1 MAGVTR
7 EAKAAA
13 DPFLD
18 RVGLGLLTHSFPPD
32 LVDEVIEQAG
42 VREQRRRALPARLM
56 VYFTLALW
64 LYVRCGYGLVMDKL
78 TVGLAWCGL
87 SDQDVAVPRT
97 GSITKARQ
105 RLGPEVMRLLFDRVA
120 GPIGAVG
127 APGVWWRGWRVCS
140 LDGTTLAVPDSPD
153 NRAAF
158 AKPSNQH
165 DAGSYPLARVV
176 VLAENGT
183 KAVIDA
189 AIDGYQVDERSVA
202 ARVIPAMRA
211 DMLVLGDRGFPGYEL
226 WAQAAATG
234 AALVWRLPA
243 ASFNLPVLQV
253 LPDGSYLSRLRGPYR
268 TGRPRP
274 PDIPVRVIEY
284 AVITREA
291 THPGGAGQD
300 TGEVSELFVL
310 ITTLTDP
317 DTAPAAELAELY
329 RARWEAETALGA
341 LKTTQRGGHD
351 AVLRSRDPAGVR
363 QEFWAMLC
371 VYNALREVICQAASA
386 AGADPARISFKRT
399 LEAARDSAQRDFS
412 P

>member
-1 MAGVTR
+1 
-7 EAKAAA
+7 
-13 DPFLD
+13 
-18 RVGLGLLTHSFPPD
+18 
-32 LVDEVIEQAG
+32 
-42 VREQRRRALPARLM
+42 M

-78 TVGLAWCGL
+78 AVGLAWCGL
-87 SDQDVAVPRT
+87 SDEDVATPRT

-105 RLGPEVMRLLFDRVA
+105 RLGPEVMRLLFDRTA
-120 GPIGAVG
+120 GPLGA
-127 APGVWWRGWRVCS
+127 ADTPGVWWRGWRVCS
-140 LDGTTLAVPDSPD
+140 LDGTTLAVPDSPG
-153 NRAAF
+153 NRAVF

-165 DAGSYPLARVV
+165 DTGAYPLARVV

-189 AIDGYQVDERSVA
+189 AIDGYQVDERSIA
-202 ARVIPAMRA
+202 ARVIPAMTP
-211 DMLVLGDRGFPGYEL
+211 DMLVLGDRGFPGYDL

-243 ASFNLPVLQV
+243 ASFNLPVRHV
-253 LPDGSYLSRLRGPYR
+253 LPDGSYLSRLRGPYHNGAR
-268 TGRPRP
+268 L

-291 THPGGAGQD
+291 THPDGADQDGAGN

-341 LKTTQRGGHD
+341 LKPPNAADMTRSCAHTIPPACARNSGPCSASTT
-351 AVLRSRDPAGVR
+351 P
-363 QEFWAMLC
+363 
-371 VYNALREVICQAASA
+371 Y
-386 AGADPARISFKRT
+386 AR
-399 LEAARDSAQRDFS
+399 
-412 P
+412 